1 MIFDKATV
9 IAGIKDQL
17 KPADRSQLKK
27 IDRSLAFALD
37 DYTLKLADSGLL
49 TNYDVPVSANDRS
62 VAIPGENDDLKYLF
76 AVKYGTGDNQ
86 IVLTHVDKVQFLRSY
101 DNPNASAGDPKF
113 FMILSND
120 EGFPVVKFNVPALSA
135 TTMTVYY
142 YPDMTAENL
151 GQARSG
157 VAVMAG
163 AVAYF
168 YGIASQVGVVQYA
181 LFEKLSVLSK
191 GSDHFLR
198 TVKKTFGLS
207 KFDRNVRAHQSTIR
221 NRRI

>member
-17 KPADRSQLKK
+17 KPADRSKGKK

-49 TNYDVPVSANDRS
+49 TNYDVDVAADDRS

-76 AVKYGTGDNQ
+76 AVKYGTSDSQ
-86 IVLTHVDKVQFLRSY
+86 IVLTHVDKVQFLRDY
-101 DNPNASAGDPKF
+101 DNPNATAADPKF
-113 FMILSND
+113 FMLLSND
-120 EGFPVVKFNVPALSA
+120 EGFPVVKFNVPALEA

-151 GQARSG
+151 GQTRSG

-168 YGIASQVGVVQYA
+168 HGIASDVGVVQYA
-181 LFEKLSVLSK
+181 LFEKLAALSK
-191 GSDHFLR
+191 GSDHFLK
-198 TVKKTFGLS
+198 TVKKKLGLS
-207 KFDRNVRAHQSTIR
+207 RFDRNVRAHQATIR

>member
-27 IDRSLAFALD
+27 IARSLAFALD
-37 DYTLKLADSGLL
+37 DYTLRLADSGLL
-49 TNYDVPVSANDRS
+49 TSYDEDVAADDRS

-76 AVKYGTGDNQ
+76 AVKYGTGDSQ
-86 IVLTHVDKVQFLRSY
+86 IYLEHVDKERFLKKY
-101 DNPNASAGDPKF
+101 DNPNAAAADPKF

-120 EGFPVVKFNVPALSA
+120 EGFPVVKFNVPALEA
-135 TTMTVYY
+135 TTMTIYY

-151 GQARSG
+151 GQTRSG

-168 YGIASQVGVVQYA
+168 YGVFSGEGAVQYA
-181 LFEKLSVLSK
+181 LFEKLAALSK
-191 GSDHFLR
+191 GSDHFLK
-198 TVKKTFGLS
+198 TVKKKFGLS
-207 KFDRNVRAHQSTIR
+207 QFDQNVRAHQATIR